1 MKHLLMVAYQF
12 PPVGGSGVQRTLK
25 FVKYLPDNG
34 WMPHVLTRDTGRM
47 AQRDDTLM
55 AEVPAGADV
64 MRTPAWDLTAL
75 PGKLALAGKFIAWK
89 LLVPDGE
96 VLWMRGAAM
105 KARKQLMA
113 GGIDAVYS
121 TSYPY
126 SDHLIG
132 LGLKQEFPEIPWI
145 ADFRDEWTN
154 NPYLLDHPHPVWRM
168 RREKAMERAVLEH
181 ADTLVTNSPGM
192 KANFLTSYPGMD
204 LENRMHVIP
213 NGYDPDDFTV
223 SDSSSTE
230 SKSTESSSTYPV
242 STGSV
247 GFGEKTSAAVAND
260 RLTLTYTGALYGRR
274 KPDLFLEALGRLVSE
289 GRVGKDAFRVRL
301 MGSYKPDAIRSLE
314 QRNGLSGTILLDG
327 YQPHGECLRA
337 MAASD
342 ALLLLE
348 GGGPGAEAFFT
359 GKVFEYIHT
368 GRPILAV
375 VPENGAAAGV
385 VRDTGTGI
393 VCGCEDVRAI
403 MDGFMRLHDAWKAHK
418 PACDPK
424 PEMIGAY
431 DRRVLTATL
440 AGLLSGMFEGKT
452 NSARV

>member
-1 MKHLLMVAYQF
+1 MKHVLVVAYQF

-34 WMPHVLTRDTGRM
+34 WIPHVLTRDTGRM
-47 AQRDDTLM
+47 VQRDDTLM
-55 AEVPAGADV
+55 AEVPSGVAV
-64 MRTPAWDLTAL
+64 LRTPAWDMTAL

-96 VLWMRGAAM
+96 VLWMRGAVK
-105 KARKQLMA
+105 KARKRLMA
-113 GGIDAVYS
+113 GGIDAVYT

-132 LGLKQEFPEIPWI
+132 LGLKREFPKVPWI

-154 NPYLLDHPHPVWRM
+154 NPYLLDHPHPAWRM
-168 RREKAMERAVLEH
+168 LREKAMERTVLEQ

-192 KANFLTSYPGMD
+192 KANFLMSYPGLD

-213 NGYDPDDFTV
+213 NGYDPDDFAV
-223 SDSSSTE
+223 SDSGSTD
-230 SKSTESSSTYPV
+230 
-242 STGSV
+242 SV
-247 GFGEKTSAAVAND
+247 GFGETSFAAIVND
-260 RLTLTYTGALYGRR
+260 RFTLTYTGALYGRR

-301 MGSYKPDAIRSLE
+301 MGSYKTDVIRNLA

-403 MDGFMRLHDAWKAHK
+403 MDGFMQLHDAWKAHK

-440 AGLLSGMFEGKT
+440 AGLLSGMVKG
-452 NSARV
+452 